1 MTVLTLE
8 VNHVDKVLNAHIR
21 AIDESDTLSE
31 YYELLDCGQID
42 MVTISADGH
51 SYDVVCDDEGL
62 FRQPLVPTL
71 YVSEEQVL
79 FGDLAFVK
87 IDEEGKSIGL
97 EKEDITRLLRY
108 IGQQQEKLRRW
119 TEAQLDRIQEH
130 KAIAIEQEA
139 KNGDSKL

>member
-1 MTVLTLE
+1 
-8 VNHVDKVLNAHIR
+8 
-21 AIDESDTLSE
+21 
-31 YYELLDCGQID
+31 

-71 YVSEEQVL
+71 YISEEQVL
-79 FGDLAFVK
+79 FGDLAFIK
-87 IDEEGKSIGL
+87 FDEEGKSIGL
-97 EKEDITRLLRY
+97 EKEDIARLLRY

-139 KNGDSKL
+139 KKGDSKL